1 MPSSRVTGQP
11 PSFADWNSTAT
22 KSQSKTPDND
32 FSFDLCHGNNEGN
45 HTPERRP
52 TNKCKPS
59 PGVIN
64 NNRSSQRGN
73 IPKPRIDKFPPIPE
87 PYIHPGCGG
96 YKKHRRTRK
105 KSKKSAKH
113 IKKIRKTIS
122 NKKNKKK

>member
-1 MPSSRVTGQP
+1 MESHTPRRKP
-11 PSFADWNSTAT
+11 PSFADWKRIAT
-22 KSQSKTPDND
+22 KSQNTKSDTD

-73 IPKPRIDKFPPIPE
+73 ITKPCIHKFPPIPE

-96 YKKHRRTRK
+96 YKKNRRTRK